1 MISLVAPSNSTV
13 LLLGETG
20 TGKELIAR
28 AIHNSSPRKDRL
40 MIKVNCA
47 ALPSN
52 LIESELFGHEKG
64 AFTGAIEQRIGK
76 FELANK
82 STLFLDEIG
91 EMPLETQVKLLRV
104 IQEREL
110 ERVGGKSTIK
120 VDVRI
125 IAATNRNLEEEIKA
139 GRFRSDLYYRLN
151 VFPISLPPLRK
162 RVEDIEPL
170 ADFFLAR
177 YSRKTGRKINAI
189 SASVLKE
196 LKSYAWPGN
205 VRELEHLIERSV
217 LLSRETVLNEI
228 QLPKTYVAVNEHS
241 FDIPNLPLREV
252 ERNYIIETLKRC
264 DGKIAGTGGA
274 AEILDIPSTTLH
286 SKLQKLGISKAD
298 YFVKKD

>member
-1 MISLVAPSNSTV
+1 
-13 LLLGETG
+13 
-20 TGKELIAR
+20 
-28 AIHNSSPRKDRL
+28 
-40 MIKVNCA
+40 
-47 ALPSN
+47 
-52 LIESELFGHEKG
+52 
-64 AFTGAIEQRIGK
+64 
-76 FELANK
+76 
-82 STLFLDEIG
+82 
-91 EMPLETQVKLLRV
+91 MPLETQVKLLRV

-110 ERVGGKSTIK
+110 ERVGGKNTIK

-162 RVEDIEPL
+162 RIQDIEPL

-189 SASVLKE
+189 SANVLKE

-217 LLSRETVLNEI
+217 LLSRENVLNEI
-228 QLPKTYVAVNEHS
+228 QLPKSRVVVNEHS

-286 SKLQKLGISKAD
+286 SKLQKLRISKAD